1 MVRPMHWTRVIGWA
15 VAGATAV
22 CLSTGCVFWDS
33 KRQTAERT
41 SLLDFLYPTESEKE
55 LQPTIPTLKL
65 PLKVGLAWV
74 PMSGDARGPR
84 ESTGLPAQ
92 FLDETLGKVRQQF
105 TNLPFVSEVVIV
117 PGQYLQPK
125 GGFENLNQVRT
136 MFGVDVIALVSR
148 DQKQFADPNALSFL
162 YLTVVGAYVV
172 PAEKNETYTMV
183 DTAVFDIP
191 SRTLLFRA
199 PGMHRS
205 KGRSTYVGLDDALR
219 KEQEEG
225 VVLASKA
232 MVDNLKSE
240 LGLFQERIKKQP
252 DTVRVVHRPGYTGG
266 GAGGWADVAWI
277 GVVLVGIWVSCRPMR
292 PASVRDPR

>member
-1 MVRPMHWTRVIGWA
+1 MHWTRWIRWA
-15 VAGATAV
+15 VAGVTAV
-22 CLSTGCVFWDS
+22 CLSTGCVIWDS
-33 KRQTAERT
+33 KKQTTERT
-41 SLLDFLYPTESEKE
+41 SLLDFLYPKASEKT
-55 LQPTIPTLKL
+55 LQPTIPTLNL
-65 PLKVGLAWV
+65 PLRVGLAWV
-74 PMSGDARGPR
+74 PMAGDARGYQ
-84 ESTGLPAQ
+84 ESSELPAQ
-92 FLDETLGKVRQQF
+92 FLEETLGKVRNQF

-125 GGFENLNQVRT
+125 GGFDNLDQVRT

-205 KGRSTYVGLDDALR
+205 KGHSTYVGLDDALR
-219 KEQEEG
+219 KDQKEG
-225 VVLASKA
+225 LERATEA
-232 MVDNLKSE
+232 MVGNLKSE
-240 LGLFQERIKKQP
+240 LGLFQERVKKQP
-252 DTVRVVHRPGYTGG
+252 ETVRVVHRPGYTGG
-266 GAGGWADVAWI
+266 GAGGWLDVAWI
-277 GVVLVGIWVSCRPMR
+277 GLVLVGFWVSCRLTPQ
-292 PASVRDPR
+292 PNVRDPR